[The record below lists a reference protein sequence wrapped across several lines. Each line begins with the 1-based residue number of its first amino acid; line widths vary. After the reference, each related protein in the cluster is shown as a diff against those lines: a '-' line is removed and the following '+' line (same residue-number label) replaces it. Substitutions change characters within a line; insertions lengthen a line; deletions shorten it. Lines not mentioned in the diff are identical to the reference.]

1 MADVVAPSKT
11 VEINEAVFCLAHL
24 KEVCADCEVDLRE
37 ENDGYFGFDSVDRE
51 GLEAPPT
58 GQNKDNVYQ
67 CKKHGSAKCSQ
78 CYGWKKQITRARAA
92 AKKSG
97 RK

>member
-1 MADVVAPSKT
+1 MTEVVQSKT
-11 VEINEAVFCLAHL
+11 VEINDAVFCLAHF
-24 KEVCADCEVDLRE
+24 KEKCEDCDVDLRE
-37 ENDGYFGFDSVDRE
+37 ENDGFFGFDFIERD

-67 CKKHGSAKCSQ
+67 CKKHSSAKCSQ
-78 CYGWKKQITRARAA
+78 CYGWKKQITRARTA
-92 AKKSG
+92 AKKAG